1 MRRTVLMF
9 SALLLVAAG
18 CSTTNPGTPSAVSSA
33 SGTVSPSE
41 STSAVPGPGVPKV
54 THPIDVARFK
64 QEPCGALT
72 GSQVAALLGSGV
84 SGKPDLHAPAGPTCS
99 WDSAEVSQ
107 AGIGVIFVNADHLG
121 LTSVYQAK
129 DTKYHFFQPMES
141 VDGFP
146 LVAYGVSDER
156 ATRGRCA
163 VAIGVSD
170 TQAVDLHIA
179 QSEKNIGKKDPCG
192 AAHDI
197 AAQVL
202 GNLRGGN

>member
-1 MRRTVLMF
+1 MS

-33 SGTVSPSE
+33 PGTVSSSE
-41 STSAVPGPGVPKV
+41 NTGAVPGPGVPEV
-54 THPIDVARFK
+54 TSPIDVARFK

-72 GSQVAALLGSGV
+72 DSQVAALLGSGV
-84 SGKPDLHAPAGPTCS
+84 SGKPDVQAPAGPTCS
-99 WDSAEVSQ
+99 WDSADVSQ
-107 AGIGVIFVNADHLG
+107 AGIGIIFVTADHLG

-129 DTKYHFFQPMES
+129 DTKYRFFQPMES
-141 VDGFP
+141 LDGFP
-146 LVAYGVSDER
+146 IVAYGVTDER

-170 TQAVDLHIA
+170 TQAVDMHVA
-179 QSEKNIGKKDPCG
+179 QSERNIGKKDPCVV
-192 AAHDI
+192 AHDI